1 MHSSPT
7 TSPEPVNPMRWP
19 SPSGA
24 MDGRAAPQGD
34 ADLSEEGTDFWFC
47 ANPDGSL
54 KTVDRDELLSGLKQG
69 SLNGKSLVWR
79 QGWAEWV
86 AAGQVAEL
94 STALPSVARGAIIV
108 PKPDP
113 DRISHPPPIPVNV
126 STSLEPIIPVASN
139 PENDRPGTLVM
150 QEIELTGSELQAV
163 QPPPP
168 SRASAPPAPSRRGT
182 PPPRP
187 AAPPAASW
195 VEVAPLAKT
204 APPEKT
210 VSDLSKPKSAEPIV
224 PVDSNPHHEPVT
236 GTLGDEEIQIL
247 EVAAG
252 TRSAPKADKPLAS
265 APSLDGLAAMVEA
278 KRPKPSP
285 MIAISKPAAVRPAAP
300 VVAPVISPM
309 PEPENEGPTRTADAI
324 VPVSEPENEAP
335 TQIHPAALR
344 PDAEPLPAFA
354 IDPGPAPLP
363 APPEPTAWQT
373 PMAPAAAPSY
383 APPPAAA
390 YPSYAP
396 PKKKSALPWLV
407 AGLGA
412 FGLFG
417 VLAAG
422 AAFYFKP
429 WESAA
434 APSATAKP
442 SATAAA
448 SAKPATS
455 AAPSVTIAKAPTSL
469 SPAIQLGVPPYAA
482 PRGGKVAV
490 GFANGEAS
498 GLGIV
503 VDLESLEVEQAFT
516 APPGKKVIGVVPVA
530 SEKDRFVADR
540 EGGLLALPHS
550 VDAEPAFTLG
560 FTAKGYVRQ
569 PKAGAV
575 EAIWPD
581 ATNDKAT
588 EARVASVEGVGHA
601 VTFRSAGKV
610 RVGWLKPNGS
620 KKSDLAN
627 VDVAGRAGTPTV
639 AAGDQSILVAFA
651 AKTGDDAPWSVQ
663 LATAKH
669 GETPSAAK
677 AFSVPSGGPGG
688 DAIAPVAAGLSEGR
702 WLLQWTEGGAGERV
716 VRVQILDKDLAP
728 IGDALKVSA
737 PGKEAG
743 QGVITAAGGKAVSL
757 QLVKNDKGYE
767 LWGTALSIK

>member
-1 MHSSPT
+1 M
-7 TSPEPVNPMRWP
+7 
-19 SPSGA
+19 
-24 MDGRAAPQGD
+24 
-34 ADLSEEGTDFWFC
+34 SEEGTDFWFC

-94 STALPSVARGAIIV
+94 STALPTFARGAIIV

-126 STSLEPIIPVASN
+126 SPALEPIVPVAST

-150 QEIELTGSELQAV
+150 QEVELTGSDLLAV

-187 AAPPAASW
+187 GAPPAAAW
-195 VEVAPLAKT
+195 VEVAPLAKP
-204 APPEKT
+204 APPDKT
-210 VSDLSKPKSAEPIV
+210 VSELSKPKAAEPIV

-252 TRSAPKADKPLAS
+252 TRPAPKADKPLAS

-278 KRPKPSP
+278 KRPKPAP
-285 MIAISKPAAVRPAAP
+285 MIAISRPAPVQPAAP
-300 VVAPVISPM
+300 AVAPVISPM
-309 PEPENEGPTRTADAI
+309 PDPESDAPTHMADAI

-354 IDPGPAPLP
+354 IDAAPAPLP

-396 PKKKSALPWLV
+396 PKKKSALPWVV
-407 AGLGA
+407 AGLGV

-417 VLAAG
+417 ALAAG

-434 APSATAKP
+434 AP
-442 SATAAA
+442 TAAA
-448 SAKPATS
+448 KAS
-455 AAPSVTIAKAPTSL
+455 AATTSTAQPPAKATPSITVSKASTSL
-469 SPAIQLGVPPYAA
+469 SPAIQLSVPPYVAT
-482 PRGGKVAV
+482 RGGKVAV
-490 GFANGEAS
+490 GFATAETS
-498 GLGIV
+498 GLGIM
-503 VDLESLEVEQAFT
+503 VDLESLAVEQAFT
-516 APPGKKVIGVVPVA
+516 APAGKKLIGVVPVA
-530 SEKDRFVADR
+530 SESGRFVADR
-540 EGGLLALPHS
+540 DGGPLGLPHT
-550 VDAEPAFTLG
+550 VEAEPAFTLG
-560 FTAKGYVRQ
+560 FTPKGYVRQ

-575 EAIWPD
+575 EELWSD
-581 ATNDKAT
+581 VTNDKAT
-588 EARVASVEGVGHA
+588 EARVASVDGVGHV
-601 VTFRSAGKV
+601 VTFRSGGKV
-610 RVGWLKPNGS
+610 RVGWVKPNGS
-620 KKSDLAN
+620 KKSDLAS

-639 AAGDQSILVAFA
+639 AAGDAAVLVAFA
-651 AKTGDDAPWSVQ
+651 AKTGDDAHWSVH
-663 LATAKH
+663 LATSKH

-677 AFSVPSGGPGG
+677 AFSVPTGGPGG
-688 DAIAPVAAGLSEGR
+688 DAIAPVAAGLPEGR

-716 VRVQILDKDLAP
+716 VRVQVLDKDLSP
-728 IGDALKVSA
+728 LGDASTVSA

-743 QGVITAAGGKAVSL
+743 QGVVVTAGSKALSL
-757 QLVKNDKGYE
+757 QLVKGDKGYE